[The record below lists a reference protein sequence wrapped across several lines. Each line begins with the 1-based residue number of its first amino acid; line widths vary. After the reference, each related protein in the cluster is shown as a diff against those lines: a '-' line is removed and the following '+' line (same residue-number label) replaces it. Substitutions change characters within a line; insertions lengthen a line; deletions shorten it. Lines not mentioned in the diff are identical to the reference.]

1 MRWILRGPI
10 SVVVVAAIGC
20 SPSAPTR
27 PSETVMYGVQLP
39 SWITVAA
46 GPGSDGVRSSAVING
61 FRVHPDPG
69 DDGVI
74 RVFTDENV
82 VVNATD
88 IKAPPSEPQSYLVVN
103 WGDGPNQRVGCG
115 PCRQDHAYAPGS
127 YTLVASVDGTPA
139 NPSISVRV
147 QVSPRGG
154 KPPGGVH
161 ADGPIQPFDLTHGD
175 IGVGELTYFVIPLSL
190 PPTVSSAFLS
200 LLPTCSPSGAATLDF
215 SSLPIFTPPTIAFPY
230 KGVTPGTCT
239 LTVTGTLVGGIPFSQ
254 SLTFSVH

>member
-1 MRWILRGPI
+1 MRWILRVPV
-10 SVVVVAAIGC
+10 SVLVVAAIGC
-20 SPSAPTR
+20 SPSAPTQ

-88 IKAPPSEPQSYLVVN
+88 IKADPPAQSYLVVN

-115 PCRQDHAYAPGS
+115 PCRQDHSYAPGS
-127 YTLVASVDGTPA
+127 YPLVASLDGTPGDR
-139 NPSISVRV
+139 SITLRV
-147 QVSPRGG
+147 QVTAR
-154 KPPGGVH
+154 PPKRFH
-161 ADGPIQPFDLTHGD
+161 ADGPLQPFDLTNGD
-175 IGVGELTYFVIPLSL
+175 IAVGEVTYLLL
-190 PPTVSSAFLS
+190 PFPPPPNVVTAFLS
-200 LLPTCSPSGAATLDF
+200 LPACSPNGAAILDF
-215 SSLPIFTPPTIAFPY
+215 ATLPLLTPPTIGIPF

-239 LTVTGTLVGGIPFSQ
+239 VGVNGTLVGGAPFSQ
-254 SLTFSVH
+254 SIAFTVH

>member
-1 MRWILRGPI
+1 MRGILRVLVSGF
-10 SVVVVAAIGC
+10 VVAAIGC

-39 SWITVAA
+39 SGITVAA
-46 GPGSDGVRSSAVING
+46 GSGSDGVRSSAVING

-127 YTLVASVDGTPA
+127 YTLVATVDGTPA

-147 QVSPRGG
+147 QVSARGP
-154 KPPGGVH
+154 KRVR
-161 ADGPIQPFDLTHGD
+161 AEGPIQPFELTNGD
-175 IGVGELTYFVIPLSL
+175 IGVGDITYLVLPIPP
-190 PPTVSSAFLS
+190 PPTVIFPM
-200 LLPTCSPSGAATLDF
+200 LLPPACSPNGAAVLDF
-215 SSLPIFTPPTIAFPY
+215 TVLPLITPTSIGFPY
-230 KGVTPGTCT
+230 KGVLPGTCT
-239 LTVTGTLVGGIPFSQ
+239 LTVSGTLVGGGPFSQ
-254 SLTFSVH
+254 SISFTIH